1 MTQLIV
7 MIGTVSLIAAI
18 LGALIAL
25 KLQYN
30 YLNKMQAQFQAWE
43 RAQESHQ
50 RNWEIQQEKNAA
62 ELERR
67 ITRQVEQ
74 IHEDWEEWKVWD
86 RERIETLVK
95 QYEESELQLHVKR
108 ELDRLPRV
116 EDAPLILDAKHQ
128 HQHIITG
135 WQPPMLKGADLSG
148 HDFSHRFL
156 GQADLRNAQ
165 LIRANFYMADL
176 SGACLIGAN
185 LSDAYLVGANLSGAD
200 LRDATLTDTDL
211 LVADLHGTV
220 LIGVNL
226 LRARN
231 LTAQQRNTAIYD
243 ASTQFGGG
251 TDFTPPRVQSVQPIV
266 SSSFSAPEIAEALFV
281 SPTDNTSL
289 ANNPSPTTSADETQ
303 VEKAVPTSALDLKSQ
318 IKAQTEADLSSPPQT
333 GDNLPGLEGADLLIN
348 TQENRHIEELDITTP
363 SPEYNGT
370 GRAKAS

>member
-7 MIGTVSLIAAI
+7 MIGSVSLVAAL

-30 YLNKMQAQFQAWE
+30 YLNNIQAQFQAWVH
-43 RAQESHQ
+43 AQESHR

-67 ITRQVEQ
+67 ITRRVEQ
-74 IHEDWEEWKVWD
+74 VHKDWEEWKVCD

-116 EDAPLILDAKHQ
+116 EDAPLILDARHQ

-135 WQPPMLKGADLSG
+135 WEPPMLKGADLSG
-148 HDFSHRFL
+148 QDFSHRFL

-165 LIRANFYMADL
+165 LTGANFYMADL

-200 LRDATLTDTDL
+200 LRDATLTDADL

-226 LRARN
+226 LRVRN
-231 LTAQQRNTAIYD
+231 LTGQQRNTAIYD
-243 ASTQFGGG
+243 ATTQLGGG

-266 SSSFSAPEIAEALFV
+266 SASSSAQEIAEAPSV
-281 SPTDNTSL
+281 SPTGITSL
-289 ANNPSPTTSADETQ
+289 ANNPAPTTSADQTPIEM
-303 VEKAVPTSALDLKSQ
+303 AVPTSPLNLTSQ

-333 GDNLPGLEGADLLIN
+333 GDSLLGLEGADLLIN
-348 TQENRHIEELDITTP
+348 TQENRHIAELDTTTP
-363 SPEYNGT
+363 SPGYNGT

>member
-7 MIGTVSLIAAI
+7 MIGTVSLVAAI

-74 IHEDWEEWKVWD
+74 VHRDWEEWKVWD

-95 QYEESELQLHVKR
+95 QYEESELQLLVKR
-108 ELDRLPRV
+108 ELDRLPRI

-135 WQPPMLKGADLSG
+135 WQPPMLMGAGLSG

-165 LIRANFYMADL
+165 LTRANFYMTDL

-185 LSDAYLVGANLSGAD
+185 LSDASLVGANLSGAD
-200 LRDATLTDTDL
+200 LRDATLTNADL

-220 LIGVNL
+220 LIGVDL
-226 LRARN
+226 LRVRN
-231 LTAQQRNTAIYD
+231 LTTQQLNTAIYD
-243 ASTQFGGG
+243 ATTQLSGG

-266 SSSFSAPEIAEALFV
+266 SSSSSASEIAEAPSV
-281 SPTDNTSL
+281 SPTENTSL

-303 VEKAVPTSALDLKSQ
+303 VEKAVPTSTLDLKSQ
-318 IKAQTEADLSSPPQT
+318 IKAQMEAGLSSPPQT
-333 GDNLPGLEGADLLIN
+333 GDSLPGLEGADLLIN
-348 TQENRHIEELDITTP
+348 TQENNHIEELDTATP
-363 SPEYNGT
+363 SAGYNGT